1 MIKYLFIAALFVT
14 NYSYANS
21 EASECSKIKSDSKRL
36 LCYDLIFKEADA
48 TLVGEKAPAPKKI
61 KTVTPK
67 PNKVVNKKTSENE
80 DNFGLSYEQIKKTK
94 KIEDNK
100 AIRSSIIRVTKQ
112 VSRKITFRLEN
123 GQVWKSEAA
132 LGANKAAQF
141 KKGSNIELVKV
152 RMGGYSMVNTKTN
165 SRIKVKRIK

>member
-1 MIKYLFIAALFVT
+1 MIKYLFIAALFIT

-21 EASECSKIKSDSKRL
+21 EAAECSKIKSDSKRL
-36 LCYDLIFKEADA
+36 LCYDLIYKKSSSV
-48 TLVGEKAPAPKKI
+48 LVEKKVPVIKKI
-61 KTVTPK
+61 KAVKPK
-67 PNKVVNKKTSENE
+67 PDKIVDKNTTKKE
-80 DNFGLSYEQIKKTK
+80 DNFGLSYEQIRKAE
-94 KIEDNK
+94 KIEDKK
-100 AIRSSIIRVTKQ
+100 AIRSSIVRVTKQ

>member
-36 LCYDLIFKEADA
+36 LCYDLIFKEADT
-48 TLVGEKAPAPKKI
+48 TLVGEKAPATKKI

-67 PNKVVNKKTSENE
+67 PNKVANKKTSENE

-94 KIEDNK
+94 KIEDKK

>member
-1 MIKYLFIAALFVT
+1 VLVEKKVPVT
-14 NYSYANS
+14 
-21 EASECSKIKSDSKRL
+21 
-36 LCYDLIFKEADA
+36 
-48 TLVGEKAPAPKKI
+48 KKI
-61 KTVTPK
+61 KAVKPK
-67 PNKVVNKKTSENE
+67 PDKIVDKNTTKKE
-80 DNFGLSYEQIKKTK
+80 DNFGLSYEQIRKAE
-94 KIEDNK
+94 KIEDKK
-100 AIRSSIIRVTKQ
+100 AIRSSIVRVTKQ

>member
-1 MIKYLFIAALFVT
+1 MIKYLFITALFVT

-36 LCYDLIFKEADA
+36 LCYDLIFKEADT
-48 TLVGEKAPAPKKI
+48 TLVGEKAPATKKI
-61 KTVTPK
+61 KTVTPE

-80 DNFGLSYEQIKKTK
+80 DNFGLSYEQIRKAE

-100 AIRSSIIRVTKQ
+100 AIRSSIVRVTKQ

>member
-36 LCYDLIFKEADA
+36 LCYDLIFKEADT
-48 TLVGEKAPAPKKI
+48 TLVGEKAPATKKI

-67 PNKVVNKKTSENE
+67 PNKVANKKTSENE
-80 DNFGLSYEQIKKTK
+80 DNFGLSYEQIKKSK

-132 LGANKAAQF
+132 LGANKAAQY

>member
-1 MIKYLFIAALFVT
+1 MIKYLFITALFVT

-36 LCYDLIFKEADA
+36 LCYDLIFKEAET
-48 TLVGEKAPAPKKI
+48 TLVGEKSPATKKI
-61 KTVTPK
+61 KTVTPE

-80 DNFGLSYEQIKKTK
+80 DNFGLSYEQIRKAE

-100 AIRSSIIRVTKQ
+100 AIRSSIVRVTKQ
-112 VSRKITFRLEN
+112 VSRKITFILEN

-132 LGANKAAQF
+132 LGANKAAQL
-141 KKGSNIELVKV
+141 KEGSNIELVKV

>member
-36 LCYDLIFKEADA
+36 LCYDLIFKEADT
-48 TLVGEKAPAPKKI
+48 TLVGEKAPATKKI

>member
-1 MIKYLFIAALFVT
+1 MIKYLFIVALFVT

-36 LCYDLIFKEADA
+36 LCYDLIFKEADT
-48 TLVGEKAPAPKKI
+48 TLVGEKAPATKKI
-61 KTVTPK
+61 KTVTSK
-67 PNKVVNKKTSENE
+67 PNKVANKKTSENE
-80 DNFGLSYEQIKKTK
+80 DNFGLSYEQIKKSK

>member
-1 MIKYLFIAALFVT
+1 MIKYLFIAALFAT

-48 TLVGEKAPAPKKI
+48 TLAGEKAPATKKI
-61 KTVTPK
+61 KTVTPE

>member
-1 MIKYLFIAALFVT
+1 MIKYLFIAALFIT

-21 EASECSKIKSDSKRL
+21 EAAECSKIKSDSKRL
-36 LCYDLIFKEADA
+36 LCYDLIYKKSSSV
-48 TLVGEKAPAPKKI
+48 LVEKKVPVTKKI
-61 KTVTPK
+61 KAVKPK
-67 PNKVVNKKTSENE
+67 PNKIVDKNTTKKE
-80 DNFGLSYEQIKKTK
+80 DNFGLSYEQIR
-94 KIEDNK
+94 KIEDKK
-100 AIRSSIIRVTKQ
+100 AIRSSIVRVTKQ

-123 GQVWKSEAA
+123 GQVWRSEAA

>member
-1 MIKYLFIAALFVT
+1 MIKYLFIAALFIT

-21 EASECSKIKSDSKRL
+21 EAAECSKIKSDSKRL
-36 LCYDLIFKEADA
+36 LCYDLIFKESNSV
-48 TLVGEKAPAPKKI
+48 LVEKKVPVTKKI
-61 KTVTPK
+61 KAVKQK
-67 PNKVVNKKTSENE
+67 PEKILDKNTTKKE
-80 DNFGLSYEQIKKTK
+80 DNFGLSYEQIRKAE
-94 KIEDNK
+94 KIEDKK
-100 AIRSSIIRVTKQ
+100 AIRSSIVRVTKQ

-152 RMGGYSMVNTKTN
+152 RLGGYSMINTTTN